1 VFVRP
6 DQTMPVQQ
14 YYPYDAGLFARRPS
28 MLRIV
33 GEAII
38 SWADKREE
46 ARASGQHRFG
56 RSPQEL
62 PAYLRRDLGLGPLSD
77 RPGYWDRW

>member
-1 VFVRP
+1 
-6 DQTMPVQQ
+6 
-14 YYPYDAGLFARRPS
+14 

-38 SWADKREE
+38 SWADKREA
-46 ARASGQHRFG
+46 ARAERQHRPRG
-56 RSPQEL
+56 SPQHL
-62 PAYLRRDLGLGPLSD
+62 PAYLRRDVGLDPISE

>member
-1 VFVRP
+1 
-6 DQTMPVQQ
+6 MPVQQ
-14 YYPYDAGLFARRPS
+14 SHPYDAGLFARRPS

-46 ARASGQHRFG
+46 ARATQRY
-56 RSPQEL
+56 RSRHALQEL
-62 PAYLRRDLGLGPLSD
+62 PAYLRRDLGLGPIGD
-77 RPGYWDRW
+77 RPSYWDRW

>member
-1 VFVRP
+1 
-6 DQTMPVQQ
+6 MPVQQ
-14 YYPYDAGLFARRPS
+14 SYPYDSGLFARRPS

-46 ARASGQHRFG
+46 ARAAHQHRPRG
-56 RSPQEL
+56 SPQQL
-62 PAYLRRDLGLGPLSD
+62 PAYLRRDVGLGPISE

>member
-1 VFVRP
+1 
-6 DQTMPVQQ
+6 MPFQQ
-14 YYPYDAGLFARRPS
+14 SYPYDSGLFARRPS

-46 ARASGQHRFG
+46 ARAAQQQRRARG
-56 RSPQEL
+56 SPQKL
-62 PAYLRRDLGLGPLSD
+62 PAYLRRDLGLGPIAE
-77 RPGYWDRW
+77 RPGHWDRW